1 MINLVVHTIQKIK
14 SVEEVVKN
22 ARQVYETRNDI
33 INTIEGVE
41 EKKLNFDWLRR
52 SNVDELKELIE
63 EIKSNNN

>member
-52 SNVDELKELIE
+52 SDVDELKELIE